1 MANPLGSPQ
10 YLRKEPA
17 KWKHLPTKAIRI
29 PEVFAD
35 RLLAIASKM
44 DTNECTLELEPEH
57 LISSRGLTKK
67 SNERTFDYSDT
78 AKIVEILTAALGLK
92 ADDPEAIKAEIR
104 KALKLIEEQTHD
116 RQF

>member
-35 RLLAIASKM
+35 RLLAIASKL
-44 DTNECTLELEPEH
+44 DASECTTELEPESF
-57 LISSRGLTKK
+57 ISSRGLKKK
-67 SNERTFDYSDT
+67 SNERTVDYSDT

-92 ADDPEAIKAEIR
+92 ADDPEAIQAEIR
-104 KALKLIEEQTHD
+104 KALKLIEEQTND
-116 RQF
+116 

>member
-35 RLLAIASKM
+35 RLLAIASK
-44 DTNECTLELEPEH
+44 
-57 LISSRGLTKK
+57 
-67 SNERTFDYSDT
+67 
-78 AKIVEILTAALGLK
+78 VEILTAALDLK
-92 ADDPEAIKAEIR
+92 ADAGEAIQAEIR
-104 KALKLIEEQTHD
+104 KALKLIEEQIND
-116 RQF
+116 WQF